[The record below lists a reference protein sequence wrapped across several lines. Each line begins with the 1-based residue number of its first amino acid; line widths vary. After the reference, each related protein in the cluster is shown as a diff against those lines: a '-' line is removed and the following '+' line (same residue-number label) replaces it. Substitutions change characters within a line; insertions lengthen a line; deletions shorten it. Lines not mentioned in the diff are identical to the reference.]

1 MELFLS
7 ASMCSSSLQTK
18 ALPDSETQPP
28 SALPWRGGCSWRSR
42 GNDALGGGCGELDM
56 RTASH
61 AARLPRRLLKDAGV
75 ATPLR
80 TLELGPSRA
89 LCNVFGGRL
98 DDDVVGSAQFM
109 HFHQK
114 VFGHLLILGAGEAGR
129 AGGVLLAHRKNF
141 VGVNG
146 AGPWAS
152 FHRLRA
158 AHHKNS
164 TSAAGTIAL
173 ARSAF
178 PPRPARQQGLTAFPL
193 FVASAIARGAILIRL
208 KALIP
213 PSLPVFLARRKIYHR
228 VAEPPAVIP
237 KAERA
242 FPKKPLSL

>member
-1 MELFLS
+1 MEIFLS

-28 SALPWRGGCSWRSR
+28 STLPWRGACCWRSR
-42 GNDALGGGCGELDM
+42 GNDALGGGRGELDM

-75 ATPLR
+75 AHRSARWSWAPAERCATC
-80 TLELGPSRA
+80 E
-89 LCNVFGGRL
+89 FGGRL

-114 VFGHLLILGAGEAGR
+114 VFGHLLVLGAGEAGR
-129 AGGVLLAHRKNF
+129 AGGVLLAHRENF

-146 AGPWAS
+146 AGPWAEAS

-178 PPRPARQQGLTAFPL
+178 PPRPARQQGLTAFP
-193 FVASAIARGAILIRL
+193 VCGVRNRARSHFNPIESTDSSFTSSLSSQTQN
-208 KALIP
+208 IP
-213 PSLPVFLARRKIYHR
+213 QGG
-228 VAEPPAVIP
+228 
-237 KAERA
+237 
-242 FPKKPLSL
+242 

>member
-1 MELFLS
+1 MTLS
-7 ASMCSSSLQTK
+7 AAAAANWTC
-18 ALPDSETQPP
+18 
-28 SALPWRGGCSWRSR
+28 
-42 GNDALGGGCGELDM
+42 
-56 RTASH
+56 
-61 AARLPRRLLKDAGV
+61 ARLPTQHGFHADSSKTWVWPHRSTRWSWAPAERCATCEFGV
-75 ATPLR
+75 
-80 TLELGPSRA
+80 
-89 LCNVFGGRL
+89 RL

-109 HFHQK
+109 HFHRK
-114 VFGHLLILGAGEAGR
+114 VFGHLLVLGAGEAGR
-129 AGGVLLAHRKNF
+129 VGRVLLAHRVNF
-141 VGVNG
+141 VGVHCV
-146 AGPWAS
+146 GPWAEAS

-164 TSAAGTIAL
+164 TSAAGTIAF

-178 PPRPARQQGLTAFPL
+178 PPRLARQQGLTAFPM

-213 PSLPVFLARRKIYHR
+213 PSLPVFLARRQTYHR